1 MTTHERSSEPA
12 AGGAA
17 ASAPRGATSSGHLGV
32 AAWIGAG
39 GESIAAALAGDVAR
53 DVDERWRW
61 TMHAIGGERRSAAAA
76 WAERTG
82 AAECAHLRELVRPG
96 VALSILLGREIPG
109 DADLRHLLDGD
120 RRVAFVGAA
129 PLTLATLI
137 ALGDRAAR
145 LDVVP
150 SFLSSEA
157 WRLAQ
162 PIVADFRGDGADARV
177 TTVAIQMR
185 GTPGEST
192 LDALL
197 FDAAMVAVSLTT
209 SIESV
214 LALRQS
220 PSATHE
226 PASIVAIAR
235 CEDGMLL
242 SLDVADTGGVR
253 RAVEF
258 VGSAGVC
265 VVADDRIEWRDPRG
279 ATRERHVLTPPVD
292 AVRATVDSLA
302 HLAAV
307 RSGGTGNTLRA
318 AAALAEA
325 AKLSAR
331 TGNAESPA
339 RALELAAR
347 P

>member
-1 MTTHERSSEPA
+1 MTTHERSTDSPT
-12 AGGAA
+12 AGASRG
-17 ASAPRGATSSGHLGV
+17 ASASGHLGV

-82 AAECAHLRELVRPG
+82 AAECAHVRDLVRPG
-96 VALSILLGREIPG
+96 VALSLLLGREIPG
-109 DADLRHLLDGD
+109 DADLRHLLEGD

-129 PLTLATLI
+129 PLSLATLT

-145 LDVVP
+145 VEVVP
-150 SFLSSEA
+150 SFLSAEA
-157 WRLAQ
+157 WRVAQ
-162 PIVADFRGDGADARV
+162 PIEAEFRGEGRV
-177 TTVAIQMR
+177 STVSIHMR
-185 GTPGEST
+185 GAPGEST

-197 FDAAMVAVSLTT
+197 FDAATVAVSLTST
-209 SIESV
+209 IESV

-220 PSATHE
+220 PSAAQE
-226 PASIVAIAR
+226 PAALLAIAR
-235 CEDGMLL
+235 CDDGTLV
-242 SLDVADTGGVR
+242 SLDVADAGGVR
-253 RAVEF
+253 RQVEF

-279 ATRERHVLTPPVD
+279 ATRERHVLTPPAD

-307 RSGGTGNTLRA
+307 RAGGTGNTLRA

-339 RALELAAR
+339 RALELAER